1 MMKKNII
8 LLGAPGSGKGTQSA
22 LLVKNC
28 GLSHVS
34 TGNLLREEIEKKSEL
49 GLRVQAVME
58 SGNLVSDELV
68 TELLRAKLDLNQ
80 NAYIFDGY
88 PRNMAQALRLEELLE
103 GHEYLVFNL
112 SIDLNKMVNR
122 LTNRRSTK
130 DGKHIYNLV
139 TNPPKKE
146 GVCDITGQPLVQ
158 REDDREEVI
167 KERFEVFRR
176 STEDLLKYYSEK
188 GRLVNIDAD
197 REVEV
202 VHKNIVEKIC

>member
-1 MMKKNII
+1 MKKNII